1 MFYQFSE
8 ALNIVLDRSDLF
20 GMVELADEKL
30 VLVSAKTLVDHVA
43 EGLPIMRK
51 ITLNRLKPTSSST
64 DEVVGSNS
72 NPNLVG
78 NRVHFEVILGTGD
91 PELRVIAIKLR
102 GIRLRKVPK
111 VEVVGKRG
119 LGGVSW
125 ECWKMHVVRI

>member
-1 MFYQFSE
+1 M
-8 ALNIVLDRSDLF
+8 
-20 GMVELADEKL
+20 
-30 VLVSAKTLVDHVA
+30 LVSAKTLVDHVV
-43 EGLPIMRK
+43 EGLPITRK
-51 ITLNRLKPTSSST
+51 ITLNRLKPTSSGI

-102 GIRLRKVPK
+102 EIHLRMAPK

-119 LGGVSW
+119 LGGVSRK
-125 ECWKMHVVRI
+125 CWKMYVVRI

>member
-1 MFYQFSE
+1 MFYQFGE

-20 GMVELADEKL
+20 DMVELADEKL
-30 VLVSAKTLVDHVA
+30 VLVSAKTLVYHAA

-78 NRVHFEVILGTGD
+78 NRVHFEVVLGAGD
-91 PELRVIAIKLR
+91 PQLGVVPVKLR
-102 GIRLRKVPK
+102 KIHFR
-111 VEVVGKRG
+111 
-119 LGGVSW
+119 
-125 ECWKMHVVRI
+125 